1 MTVQPTYITFH
12 KNVATALAGGKVDT
26 SNSVSSSAI
35 FFQMLMQK
43 SEGLKK
49 ALGLLADVQSTPSLQ
64 KTPLP
69 YENYADFSSLESKI
83 TNDFARP
90 YLEDINPF
98 LTNPNLV
105 AAQVFIDGLEE
116 SFADWLLASER
127 GGIADP
133 TEGEKAVTQ
142 QFQNQLQT
150 LKQYFKKGTTT
161 TPTDEQYSQL
171 YALPRSFVAAME
183 ELIGMDAP
191 PRGKIVNFWMDM
203 MIIYNSMTSLADP
216 ASNELNTQISDYNLL
231 IDQANATINTMRN
244 IITSIKNLCNPV
256 WSMVSYEAP
265 GWTDAD
271 YNAMEG
277 DLISTLLT
285 LCEQYRS
292 LLQNYPTEEDQSLPT
307 EIRDAVKKFVDKMQ
321 TIQIRNAGTDK
332 VLYLNYLMATA
343 YCYLAC
349 QYQYGVSSSS
359 SISDYNQ
366 ALASERNFWYSRE
379 TGPNMKKG
387 FELYNQIGTPQT
399 PTYSD
404 LLAKIIIFLDSAAT
418 KFNPLF
424 FQESIDK
431 VIRNDRGTFASR
443 ENMQRFLDEMETNIT
458 SIEAQ
463 ISAWSVKIAELLTK
477 KTEIEVSNR
486 NYYTVMNEDK
496 ATFVSSSPIQSVYAS
511 LMLDK
516 YLPNQQ
522 FVLETLGSE
531 MTFSNK
537 AAKYLNEIIRNVAH
551 FQTADVYYC
560 LGIYIK
566 QMNLQ
571 AYDEVDKKVDAFRAK
586 ELACCNADLKRSQ
599 AALTK
604 IEEILEEIKE
614 DEELSSSQQKEL
626 QTIIGGFAPQ
636 FRALIRN
643 LSSLKTFLSGMRIV
657 TVPDKEKDSKIEA
670 FTVTV
675 HEKPSNSWLSVLAD
689 LESFVIDGGDNA
701 SVYGGEKQIAQSLES
716 YLQDY
721 ITFNQNQQL
730 ALQLEGAAIQQEWTI
745 VAASL
750 ALMNSI
756 FAKLIRRFK
765 S

>member
-12 KNVATALAGGKVDT
+12 KNVATALAGGKVDA
-26 SNSVSSSAI
+26 SSSVSSSAI
-35 FFQMLMQK
+35 FFQVLMQK

-49 ALGLLADVQSTPSLQ
+49 ALGLLAEAQPTPALQ
-64 KTPLP
+64 KSPLP
-69 YENYADFSSLESKI
+69 YESYADFALDLESKI
-83 TNDFARP
+83 TNDFAKP

-116 SFADWLLASER
+116 AFADWLLASER

-142 QFQNQLQT
+142 QFQDRLQA
-150 LKQYFKKGTTT
+150 LQQYFKGTSPQ
-161 TPTDEQYSQL
+161 PTDAQYNQL
-171 YALPRSFVAAME
+171 YALPRGFVAAME

-191 PRGKIVNFWMDM
+191 PKGKFVNFWMDM

-216 ASNELNTQISDYNLL
+216 ASNELNTQISNYNLL

-244 IITSIKNLCNPV
+244 IITSIKNFCNPI

-265 GWTDAD
+265 SWSGAD

-277 DLISTLLT
+277 DLISTLMT

-292 LLQNYPTEEDQSLPT
+292 LLQNYPEGEDQSLPT
-307 EIRDAVKKFVDKMQ
+307 EIREAVKSFVNKMQ
-321 TIQIRNAGTDK
+321 EIQIRRGDGSNI
-332 VLYLNYLMATA
+332 LRLNYLMATA
-343 YCYLAC
+343 YCYLTC
-349 QYQYGVSSSS
+349 QYQFGILSSSS
-359 SISDYNQ
+359 KSDYNQ
-366 ALASERNFWYSRE
+366 ALQNERNFWYSRE
-379 TGPNMKKG
+379 TGESMKNG
-387 FELYNQIGTPQT
+387 FELYHDVGTPE
-399 PTYSD
+399 PPD
-404 LLAKIIIFLDSAAT
+404 REKLLAKIIIFLDNDAK

-424 FQESIDK
+424 FQQSIDK
-431 VIRNDRGTFASR
+431 VTRNEEGRFASR
-443 ENMQRFLDEMETNIT
+443 ESMQELLDQMETSIT
-458 SIEAQ
+458 SVEAQ
-463 ISAWSVKIAELLTK
+463 ISAWSAKIAELLTS

-496 ATFVSSSPIQSVYAS
+496 ASFVTSSPIQSVYAS

-537 AAKYLNEIIRNVAH
+537 AAKYLNEIIRNIAH

-560 LGIYIK
+560 LGVYIK

-571 AYDEVDKKVDAFRAK
+571 AYDEVVKKVEAFRAK
-586 ELACCNADLKRSQ
+586 ELACCDGDLKRSQ

-604 IEEILEEIKE
+604 IEEILKEIKE
-614 DEELSSSQQKEL
+614 DEELSSSQRKEL
-626 QTIIGGFAPQ
+626 QSIIGGFAPQ

-643 LSSLKTFLSGMRIV
+643 LSSLKTFLSGMSIAAI
-657 TVPDKEKDSKIEA
+657 PDKEKNSKIEA

-675 HEKPSNSWLSVLAD
+675 QGESSNSWLSVLAD

>member
-12 KNVATALAGGKVDT
+12 KNVATALAGGKVDA
-26 SNSVSSSAI
+26 SSSVSSSAI
-35 FFQMLMQK
+35 FFQVLMQK

-49 ALGLLADVQSTPSLQ
+49 ALGLLAEAQSTSVLQ
-64 KTPLP
+64 KSPLP
-69 YENYADFSSLESKI
+69 YESYADFALDLESKI

-90 YLEDINPF
+90 YLEDIDPF
-98 LTNPNLV
+98 LKDPNLV

-150 LKQYFKKGTTT
+150 LKQYFKGESAN
-161 TPTDEQYSQL
+161 PTEAQYSQL

-191 PRGKIVNFWMDM
+191 PKGKIVNFWMDM

-231 IDQANATINTMRN
+231 IDRANATINTMRN
-244 IITSIKNLCNPV
+244 IITSIKNFCNPV

-292 LLQNYPTEEDQSLPT
+292 LLQNYPTGEDQSLPA
-307 EIRDAVKKFVDKMQ
+307 EIRDEVKAFVDTMQ
-321 TIQIRNAGTDK
+321 TIQLRYESESS

-349 QYQYGVSSSS
+349 QYQYGVLEASSKD
-359 SISDYNQ
+359 DYNQ
-366 ALASERNFWYSRE
+366 ALAKERDFWYSRE
-379 TGPNMKKG
+379 TGDHMKDAFK
-387 FELYNQIGTPQT
+387 LYETIGTPDKPDITQ
-399 PTYSD
+399 
-404 LLAKIIIFLDSAAT
+404 LLAKVIIFLDTEA
-418 KFNPLF
+418 KQFNPLF

-431 VIRNDRGTFASR
+431 ITKNNKGHFASR
-443 ENMQRFLDEMETNIT
+443 EAMQTFLDKMEANIA
-458 SIEAQ
+458 SIETQ
-463 ISAWSVKIAELLTK
+463 ISTWSVKIAELLTK

-586 ELACCNADLKRSQ
+586 ELACCNADLKRSK

-675 HEKPSNSWLSVLAD
+675 HEKASNSWLSVLAD